1 MKNNLNTNK
10 DISLRINLGTRPI
23 FGHGK
28 AKLLDA
34 ISANG
39 SISAAARKIG
49 MSYRRAWLLTDAM
62 NQDFKLPLIV
72 SSLGGK
78 GGGGAKLTEAG
89 VGLVG
94 LAIVAQVIFGSSVAF
109 LPGDVVS
116 TLMGLIGSLGG
127 AGLVGLITAGL
138 LYQILK

>member
-1 MKNNLNTNK
+1 MDK
-10 DISLRINLGTRPI
+10 
-23 FGHGK
+23 
-28 AKLLDA
+28 
-34 ISANG
+34 
-39 SISAAARKIG
+39 
-49 MSYRRAWLLTDAM
+49 
-62 NQDFKLPLIV
+62 
-72 SSLGGK
+72 
-78 GGGGAKLTEAG
+78 KLTEAG